1 MGLERRVASSA
12 SAGDEGAEKKVIG
25 DEIEDSGVRF
35 DARRQVKL
43 GVCHDVQLDSLNTTN
58 QMFTRRHPPKK
69 TVIHPRVVFN
79 FAQENGTLF

>member
-1 MGLERRVASSA
+1 MTLLSLLARAPAPMGRMGLERRVASSA

-58 QMFTRRHPPKK
+58 
-69 TVIHPRVVFN
+69 
-79 FAQENGTLF
+79 